1 MQLLAAVNDFVFQ
14 IAFNCRLVD
23 DILLAS
29 VSQSHEGS
37 SKQAQVPV
45 PWPESNCASSMTR

>member
-29 VSQSHEGS
+29 VSQSHEVS
-37 SKQAQVPV
+37 SKQAQVPFHGLSRTA
-45 PWPESNCASSMTR
+45 PHQ

>member
-29 VSQSHEGS
+29 EGQSHEGS
-37 SKQAQVPV
+37 SKQAQVPFHGLF
-45 PWPESNCASSMTR
+45 SGHR